1 MRLKD
6 RLASDYKDYEVLDSG
21 LGMCSTGI
29 ETFGGFVRNE
39 IY

>member
-1 MRLKD
+1 MRLKE